1 MTISHP
7 TTDEEAWEHYSS
19 LRHLFNKL
27 DLALRLSYQA
37 GPSLV
42 SVPETKK
49 YIIRPIYNLGGMGSY
64 AHFKEIKQGD
74 TVNIPGSF
82 WCEAFEGRHICVEYA
97 KHKGE
102 LYVQKIT
109 EGFRNSSELYRFDRW
124 VILDKL
130 PDNIKLPAWLEQDLA
145 GAYHSNVEFIGGKVI
160 EVHLRKIPDFP
171 NGAKEIIPI
180 WSDEDL
186 QQAHLTW
193 SQAGYTWKVS
203 EDDNDGTIPVKRL
216 GFYYR

>member
-1 MTISHP
+1 MNTHP
-7 TTDEEAWEHYSS
+7 TTDEEAWLAYTS

-27 DLALRLSYQA
+27 DLALRLGYSA

-42 SVPETKK
+42 PVPKTAD
-49 YIIRPIYNLGGMGSY
+49 YIVRPIYNLGGMGSY
-64 AHFKEIKQGD
+64 AHIKEIKQGN

-109 EGFRNSSELYRFDRW
+109 EGFRRSKDLFRFDRW
-124 VILDKL
+124 VVLDKL
-130 PDNIKLPAWLEQDLA
+130 PTDIKLPPWLEQDLA
-145 GAYHSNVEFIGGKVI
+145 SAYHSNVEFIGGKVT

-171 NGAKEIIPI
+171 KGAKEIIPI

-193 SQAGYTWKVS
+193 SEAGYTWQVD

>member
-1 MTISHP
+1 MNTHP
-7 TTDEEAWEHYSS
+7 TTDEEAWLSYTS

-27 DLALRLSYQA
+27 DLSLRLGYSA

-42 SVPETKK
+42 PVPETKN
-49 YIIRPIYNLGGMGSY
+49 YIVRPIYNLGGMGSY
-64 AHFKEIKQGD
+64 AHVKEIKQGD
-74 TVNIPGSF
+74 TINIPGSF

-109 EGFRNSSELYRFDRW
+109 EGFRRSQELFRFDRW
-124 VILDKL
+124 VILDKM
-130 PDNIKLPAWLEQDLA
+130 PDNIKLPIWLESELVN
-145 GAYHSNVEFIGGKVI
+145 AYHSNVEFIDGNVI

-171 NGAKEIIPI
+171 KGAKEIIPI
-180 WSDEDL
+180 WSDDDL

-193 SQAGYTWKVS
+193 AQAGYTWQVD